1 MGANE
6 HRCFPHLFRVG
17 RFDDVRTL
25 AKKARLRH
33 GLLDWYSATAMLRI
47 YSLDS
52 GLRKETLMPGN
63 LRITVD
69 EVRKRMGAGEQFA
82 FIDTRNPQ
90 AWGESDVK
98 LPGAIRLLVDK
109 LEEHTLEIPKDRP
122 IVAYCT

>member
-1 MGANE
+1 
-6 HRCFPHLFRVG
+6 
-17 RFDDVRTL
+17 
-25 AKKARLRH
+25 
-33 GLLDWYSATAMLRI
+33 MLRI

-63 LRITVD
+63 LRIIVD

-109 LEEHTLEIPKDRP
+109 LEEHISEIPKDRP

>member
-1 MGANE
+1 VPMGANE
-6 HRCFPHLFRVG
+6 HRCFLHLFRVG
-17 RFDDVRTL
+17 PLRRCQDTGE
-25 AKKARLRH
+25 KARLRH

-63 LRITVD
+63 LRIIVD

-98 LPGAIRLLVDK
+98 LPGASSKKHIS
-109 LEEHTLEIPKDRP
+109 EIPKDRP

>member
-1 MGANE
+1 
-6 HRCFPHLFRVG
+6 
-17 RFDDVRTL
+17 
-25 AKKARLRH
+25 
-33 GLLDWYSATAMLRI
+33 
-47 YSLDS
+47 
-52 GLRKETLMPGN
+52 MPGN

-98 LPGAIRLLVDK
+98 PPGAIRLLVDK
-109 LEEHTLEIPKDRP
+109 LEEHTPEIPKDRP

>member
-63 LRITVD
+63 LRIKVD

-109 LEEHTLEIPKDRP
+109 LEEHTSEIPKDRP